1 MSKHN
6 KKSSNNKEDNQILRK
21 NNSLKKQ
28 YLKRKTQ
35 FLLPGNN
42 QRNINKLKENKRN
55 NKLKHRKKDCK
66 K

>member
-6 KKSSNNKEDNQILRK
+6 KRSSNNKEDNQILRK

-42 QRNINKLKENKRN
+42 
-55 NKLKHRKKDCK
+55 
-66 K
+66 